1 MNILIAPDSFKES
14 LSATEVCQFIESG
27 IKKTLFNTNITSIPL
42 SDGGE
47 GFVQSII
54 DATNGC
60 LIKVKAHDPL
70 MRLIDAEYG
79 ILGDKE
85 TAIIEMSK
93 VSGLELLSSKEK
105 NPWITT
111 TYGTGEL
118 IRDALNKDCKK
129 LIIGIG
135 GSATN
140 DGGAGMIEALGGKL
154 LTTDGKQIGK
164 GGGALQQLATIDLT
178 NLDNRLSEC
187 QVIIACDVTN
197 PLLGKNGASFVFAE
211 QKGANSEMIKLLE
224 ENLSHYANIIQQ
236 EIGKDISD
244 IPGTGA
250 AGGLGAGLMAFLNAE
265 LKPGFD
271 IIRDILNLDNYIK
284 QADLIFTAEGKVD
297 FQTQFGKTP
306 FGVAQVAKKFDKPV
320 ICLAGSIGE
329 GAEVLYNKGI
339 SSIFSIINK
348 PMLLDEAIANASLLL
363 EETAERV
370 MRLYL
375 INKNLI

>member
-14 LSATEVCQFIESG
+14 LSATEVCRFIESG
-27 IKKTLFNTNITSIPL
+27 IKKTLFNANITSVPL

-47 GFVQSII
+47 GFVQTII
-54 DATNGC
+54 DATSGR

-70 MRLIDAEYG
+70 MRPIDAEYG
-79 ILGDKE
+79 ILGDNE
-85 TAIIEMSK
+85 TAIIEMTK
-93 VSGLELLSSKEK
+93 VSGLELLSSKER

-118 IRDALNKDCKK
+118 IRDALNKACKK

-154 LTTDGKQIGK
+154 LTTNGKQIEK
-164 GGGALQQLATIDLT
+164 GGGALKQLATIDLA
-178 NLDNRLSEC
+178 NLDKRLSEC
-187 QVIIACDVTN
+187 QVLVACDVIN
-197 PLLGKNGASFVFAE
+197 PLLGKNGASFVFAR

-244 IPGTGA
+244 VPGTGA
-250 AGGLGAGLMAFLNAE
+250 AGGIGAGLIAFLNAE

-271 IIRDILNLDNYIK
+271 IIRDILNLDEYIK

-306 FGVAQVAKKFDKPV
+306 FGVAQVAKKYNKPV

-329 GAEVLYNKGI
+329 GVEVLYNKGI
-339 SSIFSIINK
+339 LSVFSIINK

-375 INKNLI
+375 INKNFV

>member
-1 MNILIAPDSFKES
+1 MNILIAPDSFKDS
-14 LSATEVCQFIESG
+14 LSATEVCRFIESG
-27 IKKTLFNTNITSIPL
+27 IRKALINPNITCVPL
-42 SDGGE
+42 ADGGE

-54 DATNGC
+54 DATNGR
-60 LIKVKAHDPL
+60 LIKAKAHDPL
-70 MRLIDAEYG
+70 MREIDAEYG
-79 ILGDKE
+79 LLGDNE

-105 NPWITT
+105 DPWTTT

-118 IRDALNKDCKK
+118 IRDALNRGCKK

-154 LTTDGKQIGK
+154 LTTNGEQIDK
-164 GGGALQQLATIDLT
+164 GGGSLQKLATIDLA
-178 NLDNRLSEC
+178 NLDKRLSEC
-187 QVIIACDVTN
+187 QVIVACDVTN
-197 PLLGKNGASFVFAE
+197 PLLGKNGASLVFAR
-211 QKGANSEMIKLLE
+211 QKGANSRMINLLE
-224 ENLSHYANIIQQ
+224 ENLSHYANIIQK

-244 IPGTGA
+244 IPGAGA
-250 AGGLGAGLMAFLNAE
+250 AGGLGAGLLAFLNAE

-271 IIRDILNLDNYIK
+271 IIRNTLNLDEYIK
-284 QADLIFTAEGKVD
+284 QADLIFTGEGKVD

-306 FGVAQVAKKFDKPV
+306 FGVAQVAKKYNKPV

-329 GAEVLYNKGI
+329 GAEILYKKGI
-339 SSIFSIINK
+339 TSIFSIVDK
-348 PMLLDEAIANASLLL
+348 PMSLDEAIANATLLL

-375 INKNLI
+375 INKNFA

>member
-14 LSATEVCQFIESG
+14 LSATEVCRFIESG
-27 IKKTLFNTNITSIPL
+27 IKNTLFNTNIISIPL

-70 MRLIDAEYG
+70 MRSIDAEYG

-105 NPWITT
+105 NPWTTT

-154 LTTDGKQIGK
+154 LTPKGKQIGK

-187 QVIIACDVTN
+187 QVIVACDVTN
-197 PLLGKNGASFVFAE
+197 PLLGKNGASFVFAR

-244 IPGTGA
+244 VPGAGA

>member
-14 LSATEVCQFIESG
+14 LSATEVCRFIKSG
-27 IKKTLFNTNITSIPL
+27 IKNSLFKTNIISIPL

-54 DATNGC
+54 DATNGHI
-60 LIKVKAHDPL
+60 IKVKAHDPL
-70 MRLIDAEYG
+70 MRSIDAEYG
-79 ILGDKE
+79 ILNDNE

-118 IRDALNKDCKK
+118 IRDALDKACKK

-154 LTTDGKQIGK
+154 LTADGKQIEK
-164 GGGALQQLATIDLT
+164 GGGGLQQLATINLT
-178 NLDNRLSEC
+178 NLDKRLSEC
-187 QVIIACDVTN
+187 KVLIACDVTN
-197 PLLGKNGASFVFAE
+197 PLLGKNGASFVFAR

-224 ENLSHYANIIQQ
+224 ENLSHYANIIKQ

-244 IPGTGA
+244 EPGAGA
-250 AGGLGAGLMAFLNAE
+250 AGGIGAGLMAFLNAD

-271 IIRDILNLDNYIK
+271 IVRNILNLDKYVK

-306 FGVAQVAKKFDKPV
+306 FGVAQIAKKYNKPV

-329 GAEVLYNKGI
+329 GAEVLYNKGV
-339 SSIFSIINK
+339 SSIFSIISK
-348 PMLLDEAIANASLLL
+348 PMSIDEAISNASLLL

-375 INKNLI
+375 INKTLI

>member
-14 LSATEVCQFIESG
+14 LSATEVCRFIEFG
-27 IKKTLFNTNITSIPL
+27 IKKALFNTNITSVPL

-70 MRLIDAEYG
+70 MRSIDTGYG
-79 ILGDKE
+79 ILGDNE
-85 TAIIEMSK
+85 TAIIEMTK
-93 VSGLELLSSKEK
+93 ISGLELLSLKERD
-105 NPWITT
+105 PWITT

-118 IRDALNKDCKK
+118 IRDALNRDCKK

-154 LTTDGKQIGK
+154 LTTNGKQIDK

-178 NLDNRLSEC
+178 NLDKRLSAC
-187 QVIIACDVTN
+187 QVLVACDVTN
-197 PLLGKNGASFVFAE
+197 PLLGKNGASFVFAR

-224 ENLSHYANIIQQ
+224 ENVSHYANIIQQ
-236 EIGKDISD
+236 ETGKDISD
-244 IPGTGA
+244 VPGAGA
-250 AGGLGAGLMAFLNAE
+250 AGGLGAGLMAFLDAE

-271 IIRDILNLDNYIK
+271 IIKNILNLDEYIK
-284 QADLIFTAEGKVD
+284 QADLVFTAEGKVD

-306 FGVAQVAKKFDKPV
+306 FGVAQVAKKYNKPV
-320 ICLAGSIGE
+320 ICLTGSIGE
-329 GAEVLYNKGI
+329 GAEVLYNKGV

-348 PMLLDEAIANASLLL
+348 PMSLDEAIANTSLLL
-363 EETAERV
+363 EETAEQV

-375 INKNLI
+375 INKTLI

>member
-14 LSATEVCQFIESG
+14 LSATEVCRFIESG
-27 IKKTLFNTNITSIPL
+27 IKKALFNTNITSVPL

-54 DATNGC
+54 DATNGR

-70 MRLIDAEYG
+70 MRSIDAEYG
-79 ILGDKE
+79 ILGDNE
-85 TAIIEMSK
+85 TAIIEMTK
-93 VSGLELLSSKEK
+93 ISGLELLSLKERD
-105 NPWITT
+105 PWITT

-154 LTTDGKQIGK
+154 LTIGGKQIDK
-164 GGGALQQLATIDLT
+164 GGGALQQLATIDLA
-178 NLDNRLSEC
+178 NLDKRLSAC
-187 QVIIACDVTN
+187 QVLVACDVIN
-197 PLLGKNGASFVFAE
+197 PLLGKNGASFVFAR

-224 ENLSHYANIIQQ
+224 ENISHYENIIQQ
-236 EIGKDISD
+236 ETGKDISD
-244 IPGTGA
+244 VPGAGA
-250 AGGLGAGLMAFLNAE
+250 AGGLGAGLMAFLDAE

-271 IIRDILNLDNYIK
+271 IIKNIVNLDEYIK
-284 QADLIFTAEGKVD
+284 QADLVFTAEGKVD

-306 FGVAQVAKKFDKPV
+306 FGVAQVAKKYNKPV

-329 GAEVLYNKGI
+329 GAEVLYNRGI

-348 PMLLDEAIANASLLL
+348 PMSLDEAIANTSLLL
-363 EETAERV
+363 EETAEQV

-375 INKNLI
+375 INKTHI

>member
-1 MNILIAPDSFKES
+1 MNILIAPDSFKDS
-14 LSATEVCQFIESG
+14 LSATEVCRFIESG
-27 IKKTLFNTNITSIPL
+27 IKKTLFNGNITSVPL

-54 DATNGC
+54 NATNGR

-70 MRLIDAEYG
+70 MRTIDAEYG
-79 ILGDKE
+79 ILGDNE
-85 TAIIEMSK
+85 TAIIEMTK
-93 VSGLELLSSKEK
+93 ASGLELLSPKER

-118 IRDALNKDCKK
+118 IRDALNRTCKK
-129 LIIGIG
+129 IIIGIG

-154 LTTDGKQIGK
+154 LTPNGKQISR

-178 NLDNRLSEC
+178 DLDKRLSEC
-187 QVIIACDVTN
+187 QVLVACDVTN
-197 PLLGKNGASFVFAE
+197 PLLGKNGASFVFAR
-211 QKGANSEMIKLLE
+211 QKGANSEMIKSLE
-224 ENLSHYANIIQQ
+224 ENLSHFANIIQK
-236 EIGKDISD
+236 EIDKDISD
-244 IPGTGA
+244 TPGAGA

-271 IIRDILNLDNYIK
+271 IVRNTLNLDEYIK
-284 QADLIFTAEGKVD
+284 QADLIITGEGKVD

-306 FGVAQVAKKFDKPV
+306 FGVAQIAKRYNKPV
-320 ICLAGSIGE
+320 ICLAGSVGD
-329 GAEVLYNKGI
+329 GAEVLYSKGI
-339 SSIFSIINK
+339 SGIFSIINR
-348 PMLLDEAIANASLLL
+348 PMPLEEAIANASLLL

-370 MRLYL
+370 MRLCL
-375 INKNLI
+375 ININLT

>member
-70 MRLIDAEYG
+70 MRSIDAEYG

-154 LTTDGKQIGK
+154 LTPNGKQINK
-164 GGGALQQLATIDLT
+164 GGGGLQQLATIDLSD
-178 NLDNRLSEC
+178 LDNRLSEC

-197 PLLGKNGASFVFAE
+197 PLLGKNGASFVFAR

-244 IPGTGA
+244 VPGTGA

>member
-14 LSATEVCQFIESG
+14 LSATEVCRFIEFG
-27 IKKTLFNTNITSIPL
+27 IKKALFNTNITSVPL

-70 MRLIDAEYG
+70 MRSIDTGYG
-79 ILGDKE
+79 ILGDNE
-85 TAIIEMSK
+85 TAIIEMTK
-93 VSGLELLSSKEK
+93 ISGLELLSLKERD
-105 NPWITT
+105 PWITT

-154 LTTDGKQIGK
+154 LTTNGKQIDK

-178 NLDNRLSEC
+178 NLDKRLSAC
-187 QVIIACDVTN
+187 QVLVACDVTN
-197 PLLGKNGASFVFAE
+197 PLLGKNGASFVFAR

-224 ENLSHYANIIQQ
+224 ENVSHYANIIQQ
-236 EIGKDISD
+236 ETGKDISD
-244 IPGTGA
+244 VPGAGA
-250 AGGLGAGLMAFLNAE
+250 AGGIGAGLMAFLDAE

-271 IIRDILNLDNYIK
+271 IIKNILNLDEYIK
-284 QADLIFTAEGKVD
+284 QADLVFTAEGKVD

-306 FGVAQVAKKFDKPV
+306 FGVAQVAKKYNKPV
-320 ICLAGSIGE
+320 ICLTGSIGE
-329 GAEVLYNKGI
+329 GAEVLYNKGV

-348 PMLLDEAIANASLLL
+348 PMSLDEAIANTSLLL
-363 EETAERV
+363 EETAEQV

-375 INKNLI
+375 INKTLI

>member
-54 DATNGC
+54 DSTNGC

-70 MRLIDAEYG
+70 MRPIDAEYG
-79 ILGDKE
+79 ILGDNE
-85 TAIIEMSK
+85 TAIIEITK

-197 PLLGKNGASFVFAE
+197 PLLGKNGASFVFAG

-284 QADLIFTAEGKVD
+284 QADLIFIAEGKVD

-306 FGVAQVAKKFDKPV
+306 FGVAQVAKKYNKPV

>member
-14 LSATEVCQFIESG
+14 LSAAEVCRFIESG
-27 IKKTLFNTNITSIPL
+27 IKNTLFNTNIISIPL

-54 DATNGC
+54 NATNGS

-70 MRLIDAEYG
+70 MRSIDAEYG
-79 ILGDKE
+79 ILSDNE
-85 TAIIEMSK
+85 TAIIEMTK

-105 NPWITT
+105 NPWTTT

-118 IRDALNKDCKK
+118 IRDALNKACKK

-154 LTTDGKQIGK
+154 LTTNRKLIDK

-178 NLDNRLSEC
+178 NLDKRLSEC
-187 QVIIACDVTN
+187 KVLVACDVTN
-197 PLLGKNGASFVFAE
+197 PLLGKNGASFVFAR

-224 ENLSHYANIIQQ
+224 ENLSHYTNIIQQ

-244 IPGTGA
+244 VPGAGA

-271 IIRDILNLDNYIK
+271 IIRNILNLDEYIK
-284 QADLIFTAEGKVD
+284 KADLIFTGEGKVD

-306 FGVAQVAKKFDKPV
+306 FGVAQVAKKYNKPV

-348 PMLLDEAIANASLLL
+348 PMPLDEAIANASLLL
-363 EETAERV
+363 EETVERV

-375 INKNLI
+375 INKNFA

>member
-14 LSATEVCQFIESG
+14 LSATEVCRFIESG
-27 IKKTLFNTNITSIPL
+27 IKNTLFNTNIISIPL

-47 GFVQSII
+47 GFVKSII
-54 DATNGC
+54 DATKGR

-70 MRLIDAEYG
+70 MRPIDAEYG
-79 ILGDKE
+79 ILGDNE

-118 IRDALNKDCKK
+118 ISDALNKDCKK

-154 LTTDGKQIGK
+154 LTADGEQIDK
-164 GGGALQQLATIDLT
+164 GGGGLQKLATIDLA
-178 NLDNRLSEC
+178 NLDKRLSKC
-187 QVIIACDVTN
+187 QVVVACDVSN
-197 PLLGKNGASFVFAE
+197 PLLGKNGASFVFAG
-211 QKGANSEMIKLLE
+211 QKGANSGMIKLLE
-224 ENLSHYANIIQQ
+224 ENLSHYANIIKQ

-244 IPGTGA
+244 VPGAGA
-250 AGGLGAGLMAFLNAE
+250 AGGIGAGLMAFLNAE

-271 IIRDILNLDNYIK
+271 IISNILNLDKYVK

-306 FGVAQVAKKFDKPV
+306 FGVAQIAKKYNKPV

-339 SSIFSIINK
+339 SSIFSIISK
-348 PMLLDEAIANASLLL
+348 PMSLDKAIANTSLLL

-375 INKNLI
+375 INKTLI